1 MTDPQNA
8 PIGVVL
14 AGGGG
19 RRIGGDKATATLAGR
34 PLISYP
40 LAVLGA
46 VLAEVV
52 VVAKAATRLPPL
64 DGVEVWIEPQRP
76 QHPVIG
82 IVEALRRAD
91 GRTVLVCAC
100 DMPLL
105 DAATVSALAHLDP
118 RGASAVVANS
128 AHGLQP
134 LLGCYFADA
143 LQPLAAA
150 AGAGAAQAP
159 LREIVARLQP
169 RLLEVSEDILFN
181 VNSPEDL
188 ASAEAALASRR

>member
-1 MTDPQNA
+1 VTDPRNA

-34 PLISYP
+34 PLIGYP

-52 VVAKAATRLPPL
+52 VVAKATTRLPPL

-91 GRTVLVCAC
+91 GRAVLVCAC

-105 DAATVSALAHLDP
+105 DAATVTTLAMSDP
-118 RGASAVVANS
+118 RGAAAVIATGADV
-128 AHGLQP
+128 LEP
-134 LLGCYFADA
+134 LLGCYFAEA
-143 LQPLAAA
+143 LEPLAAA
-150 AGAGAAQAP
+150 AGAGLAP
-159 LREIVARLQP
+159 LREIVAGLHP
-169 RLLEVSEDILFN
+169 RLLEVSAEALFN
-181 VNSPEDL
+181 VNSSEDL
-188 ASAEAALASRR
+188 ASAEAALAGRR

>member
-1 MTDPQNA
+1 MTDPQNG
-8 PIGVVL
+8 PVGVVL

-19 RRIGGDKATATLAGR
+19 RRIGGDKATAMLAGR

-52 VVAKAATRLPPL
+52 VVAKAATLLPPL

-82 IVEALRRAD
+82 IVEALLRAD
-91 GRTVLVCAC
+91 GRPVLVCAC

-105 DAATVSALAHLDP
+105 DAATVTTLATSDP
-118 RGASAVVANS
+118 RGAPAVIATG
-128 AHGLQP
+128 ADGLQP

-143 LQPLAAA
+143 LEPLAAA
-150 AGAGAAQAP
+150 ADAAHAP
-159 LREIVARLQP
+159 LREIVARLHP
-169 RLLEVSEDILFN
+169 RLLEVSAEALFN

-188 ASAEAALASRR
+188 ASAEAALASRS

>member
-1 MTDPQNA
+1 
-8 PIGVVL
+8 VVL

-19 RRIGGDKATATLAGR
+19 RRIGGDKATAMLAGR

-46 VLAEVV
+46 VLGEVV
-52 VVAKAATRLPPL
+52 VVAKAATRLPPF

-91 GRTVLVCAC
+91 GRAVLVCAC

-105 DAATVSALAHLDP
+105 DAATVTTLTMSDP
-118 RGASAVVANS
+118 RGAPAVIATG
-128 AHGLQP
+128 ADGLEP
-134 LLGCYFADA
+134 LLGCYFAEA
-143 LQPLAAA
+143 LEPLAAA
-150 AGAGAAQAP
+150 ADVAQAP
-159 LREIVARLQP
+159 LREIVTRLRP
-169 RLLEVSEDILFN
+169 RLLEVSAEILFN

-188 ASAEAALASRR
+188 ASAEAALATRS